1 MDLLGAFSNEL
12 NINVKYLKQ
21 HYNIKA
27 ILLIHVL
34 ARAFSPSN
42 RFIKRTFEYSLFPG
56 QLFFTLILFPTS
68 RVFSVGIA
76 GVEFVVYSIVT
87 VSCLCR

>member
-34 ARAFSPSN
+34 ARAFAEQQIYQKN
-42 RFIKRTFEYSLFPG
+42 L
-56 QLFFTLILFPTS
+56 
-68 RVFSVGIA
+68 
-76 GVEFVVYSIVT
+76 
-87 VSCLCR
+87 